1 MGGAERQ
8 KDRSGWTWH
17 VVFMHTTSLMLCWAK
32 NGELHVEQS
41 AELSVCSAKIVSCFI
56 IFQALF
62 SFFWI
67 SHRNATSESC
77 KKKKT
82 FDCKGLFFSISDL
95 VGQFQYRL
103 NKHCFPAEALLGHS
117 SPREHSIG
125 DSRGW
130 HAPCP
135 EAALSDLGEPG
146 VLPPLTWLL
155 ASHQR
160 SKELLPETFSTAA
173 DVWVM
178 GSWDGD
184 TTSSTPEECASIHV
198 YAHIQFCICW
208 GSQVENQSNVLHNKI
223 SCSGFYG
230 SAIVLTS
237 FSMTTFTIDSLAVML
252 STAL

>member
-1 MGGAERQ
+1 MACCIHAYNQPDALLSKEWRAACRAVSRAECLFSQNHRLLFYYF
-8 KDRSGWTWH
+8 S
-17 VVFMHTTSLMLCWAK
+17 S
-32 NGELHVEQS
+32 
-41 AELSVCSAKIVSCFI
+41 I
-56 IFQALF
+56 IFLF
-62 SFFWI
+62 LNLSQKCYVWI
-67 SHRNATSESC
+67 MQ
-77 KKKKT
+77 KKKT

-146 VLPPLTWLL
+146 VLPPPTWLL

-237 FSMTTFTIDSLAVML
+237 FSMTTITIDSLAVML